1 MASVD
6 WLSVCRLDGRIEK
19 CRGVKM
25 SYQSIKIGIQ
35 QDKSLSIDFPELG
48 GTKSSLVISSFS
60 KGVDWCLYVD
70 NEEPEFM
77 SYLSEAAVC
86 LEFLEK
92 TAEGCEWLRDIPEE
106 IMIRLGN
113 RYQGMEFIIL
123 YHVMKYPA
131 AYDLFVANPTLL
143 WYMLFVAKKECW
155 EEKKVAALL
164 KLKCKEIL
172 TECRVPGT
180 SSAVKLL
187 KDLSFKQFDLVGF
200 FKIQEGLRLPNYLQL
215 NHHEKLDYRVFD
227 ILVRH
232 PELIASSIML
242 KYDADTWQYKTEARF
257 LQIKSL
263 AQSLGE
269 IEACKK
275 QLNKCQNHLQVEK
288 VYNKLIKKRRFKN
301 MLRNLPEN
309 NFPKPPVEGNDWI
322 VPLCGSRDLA
332 LEAQEMK
339 HCARAYEN
347 AIIKG
352 TYFIY
357 KVLTPERATLGVELH
372 KNNSPPSVDQLVS
385 YCNDSLKLEVLHD
398 HIHHWLYDQ
407 DKAPYFQDLLK
418 RVNTIR
424 FSEKTFLRKLL
435 LLARYT
441 IDYCSEET
449 LKSTFL
455 STLEGKLH
463 WALEGDSDADKKG
476 FFLTQDT
483 SSSKCFEVFDFLT
496 PEMPELETKIINEKF
511 TVKDIRVIDDL
522 VNKCLQVF
530 EQNLK
535 DFDELRM
542 HSFIFTID
550 SHLHSLWLE
559 RILDNGVRMDN

>member
-1 MASVD
+1 MSHQS
-6 WLSVCRLDGRIEK
+6 L
-19 CRGVKM
+19 KM
-25 SYQSIKIGIQ
+25 TIQ
-35 QDKSLSIDFPELG
+35 DNKSLIINFPEIAG
-48 GTKSSLVISSFS
+48 SRSHLVLRAYS
-60 KGVDWCLYVD
+60 KEVNWCLYLEK
-70 NEEPEFM
+70 EEPEPM
-77 SYLSEAAVC
+77 SYLSEAAVT
-86 LEFLEK
+86 LEFL
-92 TAEGCEWLRDIPEE
+92 TQTPEGSEWLKDIPEE
-106 IMIRLGN
+106 IMVRLGN

-123 YHVMKYPA
+123 YHIKNYQS
-131 AYDLFVANPTLL
+131 AYDLFMANPTLL
-143 WYMLFVAKKECW
+143 WYMLIVAKEEAW
-155 EEKKVAALL
+155 PEKKVVTLL
-164 KLKCKEIL
+164 NLKSRDIL
-172 TECRVPGT
+172 NVCGAPST
-180 SSAVKLL
+180 SSAVK
-187 KDLSFKQFDLVGF
+187 F
-200 FKIQEGLRLPNYLQL
+200 FKILSFNIYSIVSFYSIKEGLRLPNYSKF
-215 NHHEKLDYRVFD
+215 NHHKNLNEKVFD
-227 ILVRH
+227 ILMRH

-242 KYDADTWQYKTEARF
+242 NYCAKTWQYKTEYR
-257 LQIKSL
+257 LSRIKVL
-263 AQSLGE
+263 AKRVNE
-269 IEACKK
+269 IDACKK
-275 QLNKCQNHLQVEK
+275 RLNKCRNHYQIEK
-288 VYNKLIKKRRFKN
+288 IYNNLTKKIRTKRLID
-301 MLRNLPEN
+301 NLPNN
-309 NFPKPPVEGNDWI
+309 NFPPPPIKGNNWI
-322 VPLCGSRDLA
+322 VPLRGSRDLA